1 MAAPRG
7 KDAARATVARS
18 AGTTT
23 RTRAGSGTGR
33 STTPRGGTGNRTKAY
48 AAQDQD
54 TVATR
59 AYLGLAHVAGGAA
72 RTFGPETLQKEQR
85 RDGVPFLLL
94 LLAVIGGGVEWF
106 LRTNTVAQAVHL
118 YTFGG
123 LLGSITV
130 GLPVFMAILALWLFR
145 HPATVH
151 DNGRI
156 GVGSAMLI
164 VSSSTLAQVI
174 AGNPQPEHLERLA
187 AGGGVA
193 GWLVVTPLEALAGG
207 SAALPAAIAAVVLAL
222 SLFVL
227 TKTPPNRLPQ
237 RLREAHAYLFDTGS
251 AAEQPAAAAPAA
263 KPKRGAKS
271 EPAAIDAVGDD
282 LHGADIASLGVEET
296 EAPARGERRRWWPGS
311 RKQAEAVV
319 EEPLP
324 EGDPAY
330 DSPIIPAAATG
341 AVPVV
346 PTSEVEDPFVEQTG
360 DRRPE
365 PQQSDDD
372 PDFGFLTLDELA
384 SGRTEVP
391 HTAAVVVQPAA
402 LDVEPAYDAPATP
415 AVAEEA
421 PQEEQSYQAQGP
433 AGAYRLPPEHVLV
446 AGSVPKAKTEAN
458 ERIKASIQSVLDEF
472 KVDARATDYMRGPT
486 VTRYEVELNPGVKVE
501 KVTALAKNLSYAVAS
516 NEVRILSPIPGKSAI
531 GIEIPNEDKE
541 IVSLG
546 DILRSAPARKST
558 HPMTIGIGKDVE
570 GGHVVANLAKMPH
583 LLVAGATGAGKSSFV
598 NSMITS
604 ILMRA
609 TPSEV
614 RMVMV
619 DPKRVELT
627 AYEGVPHLIT
637 PIITNPKKAAEALQW
652 VVKEMDMRYDDL
664 SSFGFRHIDDFNRAI
679 ENGEIRLPP
688 DSKRKLSKYPYL
700 LVVVDELADLMMV
713 APRDVEDS
721 IVRITQLARAAG
733 IHLVLATQRPSVDVV
748 TGLIKANVP
757 SRLAFAVSS
766 STDSRV
772 ILDKVGA
779 DKLLGQGDA
788 LFLPMGAANPVRI
801 QGAWV
806 NEAEIAKVV
815 QHVKNQARPDYR
827 EDVAEVVPT
836 KEIDGDIGDDM
847 ELLLAAVE
855 QVVTT
860 QFGSTSMLQ
869 RKLRV
874 GFAKA
879 GRLMDLM
886 ESRKIVGPS
895 EGSKARDVLVS
906 ADQLADTLASIR
918 GMPGN
923 GASAGG
929 GGKVAL
935 DYFDDDSSSDEES
948 EDAWSLTDRT

>member
-1 MAAPRG
+1 M
-7 KDAARATVARS
+7 
-18 AGTTT
+18 
-23 RTRAGSGTGR
+23 
-33 STTPRGGTGNRTKAY
+33 
-48 AAQDQD
+48 
-54 TVATR
+54 ATR

-72 RTFGPETLQKEQR
+72 RTFGPESLQKEQR

-94 LLAVIGGGVEWF
+94 VLAVVGGAVEWF
-106 LRTNTVAQAVHL
+106 LRSNAVAQALHL

-123 LLGSITV
+123 LFGQIAV
-130 GLPVFMAILALWLFR
+130 GLPVFMALLALWLFR

-156 GVGSAMLI
+156 GVGAAMLV
-164 VSSSTLAQVI
+164 VSAATIAQVI
-174 AGNPQPEHLERLA
+174 AGNPQPEHLEQLA
-187 AGGGVA
+187 SGGGVA
-193 GWLVVTPLEALAGG
+193 GWLVVTPLEAIAHGDP
-207 SAALPAAIAAVVLAL
+207 ALPAALAGVVLAL

-237 RLREAHAYLFDTGS
+237 RLRDLHAYLFDTGPKPEEP
-251 AAEQPAAAAPAA
+251 ATAAAARR
-263 KPKRGAKS
+263 PKRGAKA
-271 EPAAIDAVGDD
+271 ETAVPDAVGDD
-282 LHGADIASLGVEET
+282 LHGAELASVGLDEHEL
-296 EAPARGERRRWWPGS
+296 PARGERQAWWRRG
-311 RKQAEAVV
+311 KEKAAE
-319 EEPLP
+319 
-324 EGDPAY
+324 PAY
-330 DSPIIPAAATG
+330 DTPIIEADGTA
-341 AVPVV
+341 AVPVTGST
-346 PTSEVEDPFVEQTG
+346 TSFAEPEDPFVATTA
-360 DRRPE
+360 E
-365 PQQSDDD
+365 PAPPVAD
-372 PDFGFLTLDELA
+372 PDEDQEFEFLTLDELA
-384 SGRTEVP
+384 SGRTE
-391 HTAAVVVQPAA
+391 TQRLMPAA
-402 LDVEPAYDAPATP
+402 AATTDVAPIEPAVPSPAPVDEP
-415 AVAEEA
+415 AESAF
-421 PQEEQSYQAQGP
+421 QAKAP
-433 AGAYRLPPEHVLV
+433 AGAYRLPPEHAL
-446 AGSVPKAKTEAN
+446 APGSVHKAKTEAN
-458 ERIKASIQSVLDEF
+458 ERIKASLQGVLDEF
-472 KVDARATDYMRGPT
+472 KVDARATEYMRGPT
-486 VTRYEVELNPGVKVE
+486 VTRYEVELGPGVKVE

-531 GIEIPNEDKE
+531 GVEIPNEDKE

-546 DILRSAPARKST
+546 DILRSPAARKSQ

-598 NSMITS
+598 NSMIVS
-604 ILMRA
+604 LLMRA

-614 RMVMV
+614 RMVLV

-679 ENGEIRLPP
+679 ANGEIRLPP
-688 DSKRKLSKYPYL
+688 DSKRKLSPYPYL

-779 DKLLGQGDA
+779 DKLLGQGDG

-806 NEAEIAKVV
+806 NEAEIAAVV

-827 EDVAEVVPT
+827 EDVAEVAPT

-906 ADQLADTLASIR
+906 ADQLVDTLAQIR

-935 DYFDDDSSSDEES
+935 DYFDDDTSSDEGS